1 MQPKSQC
8 AVLKN
13 RYFRPCAPLSVTVDQ
28 VERVSGGGSVTISIS
43 WLQPQNFDL
52 FDIDHYII
60 NVTSTSGVQVIAC
73 RCTSTVM
80 IMGENINNVQMITNI
95 TTTVAAVN
103 LCGETGPGATVTTS
117 YALSKMSLL
126 HHNQLFCITCC

>member
-1 MQPKSQC
+1 MAEIPK
-8 AVLKN
+8 
-13 RYFRPCAPLSVTVDQ
+13 APLSVTVDQ
-28 VERVSGGGSVTISIS
+28 VETVSGGGSVTISIS
-43 WLQPQNFDL
+43 WLQPQNFDQ

-60 NVTSTSGVQVIAC
+60 NVTSTSGVQVITHAC

-80 IMGENINNVQMITNI
+80 IMSENTNNVQMS
-95 TTTVAAVN
+95 TTFIVTISAVN
-103 LCGETGPGATVTTS
+103 LCGETGATGIAS

>member
-1 MQPKSQC
+1 MAEIPT
-8 AVLKN
+8 
-13 RYFRPCAPLSVTVDQ
+13 APLNVTVDQ
-28 VERVSGGGSVTISIS
+28 VARVSGGGSVTISIS
-43 WLQPQNFDL
+43 WLQPQNFDQ

-60 NVTSTSGVQVIAC
+60 NVTSTSGVQVIALAC
-73 RCTSTVM
+73 GECTSTVM
-80 IMGENINNVQMITNI
+80 IMSENINNVQMITTF
-95 TTTVAAVN
+95 TTTIAAVN